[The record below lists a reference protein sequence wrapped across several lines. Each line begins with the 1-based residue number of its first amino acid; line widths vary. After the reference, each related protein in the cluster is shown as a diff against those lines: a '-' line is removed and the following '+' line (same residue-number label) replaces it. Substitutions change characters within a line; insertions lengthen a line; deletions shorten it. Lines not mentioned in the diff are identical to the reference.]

1 MNRLSDIDAAD
12 DSDVDSDIDNSSEVS
27 SKENEFLTTRS
38 MLKKFM
44 QGHMVGIYMKIL
56 LGVISYYFHVRILMK
71 KIGICTSH

>member
-1 MNRLSDIDAAD
+1 MNRLSDIDDAD

-44 QGHMVGIYMKIL
+44 QGHMVGIYEDSA
-56 LGVISYYFHVRILMK
+56 GVISYYFHVRILMK